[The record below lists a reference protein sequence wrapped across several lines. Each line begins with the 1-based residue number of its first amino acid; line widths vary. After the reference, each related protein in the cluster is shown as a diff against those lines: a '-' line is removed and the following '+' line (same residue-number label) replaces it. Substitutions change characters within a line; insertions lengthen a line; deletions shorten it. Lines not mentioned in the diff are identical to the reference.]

1 MTLNVI
7 SFIDSKGGNSEEIR
21 ESQRNCGGTLDEKY
35 VAAGYLNPEILVRL
49 KDHYNT
55 TQYILFFSLLKKKCM
70 QWGLKSTHGQA
81 HTMESIGPSIKCL
94 HLQYP
99 QQGSHDMKAVL
110 RDEEGVMT
118 PRKLILRY
126 MNEHYPNKVLA
137 HKYYEGLDNG
147 LYNPDDTL
155 ERRPDNIFQ
164 QSERWNF
171 TDFLVKVHMPYLQ
184 QVWEKYACP
193 GHKVYDLVPPAF
205 NAQASAFFAESR
217 YLAVTNNTA

>member
-1 MTLNVI
+1 
-7 SFIDSKGGNSEEIR
+7 
-21 ESQRNCGGTLDEKY
+21 
-35 VAAGYLNPEILVRL
+35 
-49 KDHYNT
+49 
-55 TQYILFFSLLKKKCM
+55 
-70 QWGLKSTHGQA
+70 
-81 HTMESIGPSIKCL
+81 MESIGPSIKCL

-118 PRKLILRY
+118 PRLVFHFVFIPVLQLELDLFVQQSNSTCPWHNK
-126 MNEHYPNKVLA
+126 NKVLP
-137 HKYYEGLDNG
+137 H
-147 LYNPDDTL
+147 
-155 ERRPDNIFQ
+155 RRPDNIFQ